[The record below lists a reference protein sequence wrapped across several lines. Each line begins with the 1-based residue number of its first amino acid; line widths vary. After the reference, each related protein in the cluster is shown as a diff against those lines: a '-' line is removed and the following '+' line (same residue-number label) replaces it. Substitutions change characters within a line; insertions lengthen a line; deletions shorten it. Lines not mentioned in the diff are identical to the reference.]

1 MELAK
6 QHLDIGM
13 YCADVAASRSFYE
26 GRIGLPYEELLK
38 VGGGIHQHRLGLLG
52 AVLKLN
58 TSREPLAA
66 GLPTCLRGLTIASS
80 TVDEPVELR
89 DPDGTPVTLVPAG
102 GDVATVEVRWA
113 TRSAARLG
121 ALLADGLG
129 ARPAGEDRWT
139 VGSTALRL
147 VEDPQASHV
156 GRGGTGFRYLTV
168 QVRDV
173 LTEHARLC
181 DLGWVDDTAPIRL
194 GAVAAIS
201 FVRDPDGTLLEVSQR
216 ASLTG
221 PLDDV

>member
-1 MELAK
+1 MDLAK

-26 GRIGLPYEELLK
+26 GRIGLPHEELLK

-58 TSREPLAA
+58 ASRAPLAA
-66 GLPTCLRGLTIASS
+66 GLPTCLRGFRVASAA
-80 TVDEPVELR
+80 VDAPVELR

-102 GDVATVEVRWA
+102 GDVATVEVQWA

-129 ARPAGEDRWT
+129 ARPAGDDRWT
-139 VGSTALRL
+139 VGSTALAL
-147 VEDPQASHV
+147 VEDSQASHV

-173 LTEHARLC
+173 VAEHARLC
-181 DLGWVDDTAPIRL
+181 EVGWVEDAAPIRL
-194 GAVAAIS
+194 GDVAAIS

-221 PLDDV
+221 PLSEV